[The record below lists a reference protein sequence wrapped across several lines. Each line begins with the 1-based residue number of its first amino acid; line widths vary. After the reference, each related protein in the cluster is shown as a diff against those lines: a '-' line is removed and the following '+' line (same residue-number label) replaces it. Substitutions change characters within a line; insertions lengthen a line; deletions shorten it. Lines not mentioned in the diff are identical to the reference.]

1 MANGRA
7 NGQIKIM
14 DGGHWSTKSDFISIQ
29 MFNSNLVLQIKRK
42 KKKKARFGE
51 KKYWRSSARFEYCK
65 LRNVKKSYLHV
76 PQK

>member
-42 KKKKARFGE
+42 KKKKLDLEKRSIGE
-51 KKYWRSSARFEYCK
+51 AAQDLSTA
-65 LRNVKKSYLHV
+65 N
-76 PQK
+76 